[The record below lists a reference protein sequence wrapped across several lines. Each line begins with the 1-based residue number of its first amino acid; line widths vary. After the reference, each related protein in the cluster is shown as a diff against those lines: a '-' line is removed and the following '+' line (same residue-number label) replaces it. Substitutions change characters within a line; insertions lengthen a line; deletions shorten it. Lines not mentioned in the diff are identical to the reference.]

1 MVIDGRSIVEAYTK
15 RRLPRDFG
23 NSPPTGE
30 PASPQSDAV
39 GATAELSQ
47 LSWPAADRCD
57 VFPVAFGVE
66 VMQLNRRGTLNL
78 MLCAAIRTTHR
89 IYGRTCRPDP
99 SKKQL
104 CAARTMYHS
113 LQRSWHRVGL
123 SPKEYGFTLRPRLA
137 TIDLVNAIRL
147 RLGCRRSTTY
157 RRVNLHLRRNHK
169 YGPLVPTSMFC
180 CTASQFQV
188 G

>member
-1 MVIDGRSIVEAYTK
+1 MPITHWQISVVIDGRSIVEAYTK

-23 NSPPTGE
+23 NSPPTGK

-78 MLCAAIRTTHR
+78 MLCAAIRATHR

-113 LQRSWHRVGL
+113 LLRSWHRVGL
-123 SPKEYGFTLRPRLA
+123 SPKSMALRYAR
-137 TIDLVNAIRL
+137 
-147 RLGCRRSTTY
+147 G
-157 RRVNLHLRRNHK
+157 
-169 YGPLVPTSMFC
+169 
-180 CTASQFQV
+180 
-188 G
+188 